1 MLTVICLE
9 AMCHWHK
16 HLNSFCAADKVSPTG
31 RWLPRQPSSCS
42 TYSAIGA
49 TVLSWVAVGD
59 GRVQVLNKSP
69 HTKNLSIGTWTV
81 WVIKKWGNKDHMGPP
96 KWSTLKKTIKQPTQ
110 FSKHYNNI
118 PLLDDAR
125 AHIKDVS
132 VDIPFCQQNI
142 ILHMTRP
149 GTFCSMRA
157 LPTNM
162 HHPHHAYREV
172 YSVHYHF

>member
-1 MLTVICLE
+1 MPLTQTPQLILCCRQSVSYGQMTSSATIVLQ
-9 AMCHWHK
+9 
-16 HLNSFCAADKVSPTG
+16 HLLSNWCNCIKLSGCGWWKGAGPEQISPYKELIH
-31 RWLPRQPSSCS
+31 RHMNCM
-42 TYSAIGA
+42 
-49 TVLSWVAVGD
+49 
-59 GRVQVLNKSP
+59 
-69 HTKNLSIGTWTV
+69 
-81 WVIKKWGNKDHMGPP
+81 GNKDHMGPP